1 MSVPDRLRAV
11 VEDFG
16 GAPEETR
23 LPLLLEYSKGL
34 PPLLERLEDHREAME
49 RVHECQTPFFVT
61 REVGVGDRVTFHFD
75 APPEAP
81 TTRGFAGVLS
91 EGLSGARVDEVL
103 SVPDDFYV
111 RVGLAEVVSP
121 IRLRGMTAILRRI
134 KRQLRERAGETETGG
149 TE

>member
-1 MSVPDRLRAV
+1 
-11 VEDFG
+11 
-16 GAPEETR
+16 
-23 LPLLLEYSKGL
+23 
-34 PPLLERLEDHREAME
+34 ME

-121 IRLRGMTAILRRI
+121 IRLRGMTAILPRI